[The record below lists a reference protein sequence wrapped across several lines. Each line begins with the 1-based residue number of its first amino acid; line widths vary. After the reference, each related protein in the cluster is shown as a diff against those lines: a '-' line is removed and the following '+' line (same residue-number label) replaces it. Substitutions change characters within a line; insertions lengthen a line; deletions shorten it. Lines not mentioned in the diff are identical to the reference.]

1 MADKIITQEY
11 LREIFDYKDGHLYWK
26 KRTSIRI
33 TIGKKVGYL
42 SKDGRIYTRINKKL
56 VGLHRVIFAYHHG
69 YFPKLVDHIDRN
81 CLNNSIENLREA
93 TKSQNAFNSKIA
105 SNNKSGVKG
114 ICWHKNAKKWHT
126 RIVVGKKIIVS
137 SFFEN
142 LSDAE
147 NFVKKMRKIHH
158 KEFACHG

>member
-1 MADKIITQEY
+1 MADQIITQEY

-33 TIGKKVGYL
+33 TVGKKVGHL
-42 SKDGRIYTRINKKL
+42 STDGRIYTRINKKL
-56 VGLHRVIFAYHHG
+56 IAIHRIIFAYHYG

-81 CLNNSIENLREA
+81 PLNNNIENLREA
-93 TKSQNAFNSKIA
+93 TKSQNAFNSKIPL
-105 SNNKSGVKG
+105 NNTSGVKG
-114 ICWHKNAKKWHT
+114 ISWNKATKKWHT

-142 LSDAE
+142 LLDAE
-147 NFVKKMRKIHH
+147 NFVKKMRETYH
-158 KEFACHG
+158 KEFACYG